1 MVDAN
6 EERSVLETV
15 ASNSWYEEPMGL
27 AMIRY
32 CYKIFRR
39 YIRPGDK
46 VLEMGPAEGTM
57 TELLLQDGFEVE
69 VCEGSSTF
77 AHMLRERFSPPPHS
91 LVVHEALFEE
101 WCGPEDRFDVIIL
114 GHVLEHVEDPVAILQ
129 RLKDWL
135 VPGTGRVLIAVPN
148 ARSLHRQAAVI
159 MGLIP
164 TEYAMSE
171 KDLHHGHRRIYNPE
185 SLRADFIAAGLS
197 IEVFGGY
204 WLKPLSDV
212 QLQEQWSPE
221 QLSAYMAL
229 GERYPDIA
237 AELFIVAS
245 IPA

>member
-1 MVDAN
+1 MVEAN
-6 EERSVLETV
+6 KERSVLETV
-15 ASNSWYEEPMGL
+15 ANDSWYEDQMGL
-27 AMIRY
+27 AMIRH
-32 CYKIFRR
+32 CFRIFRR

-57 TELLLQDGFEVE
+57 TELLLRDGFEVE

-77 AHMLRERFSPPPHS
+77 AHMLRERFPAPSHS
-91 LVVHEALFEE
+91 LLVHEALFEE
-101 WCGPEDRFDVIIL
+101 FEPVDRFDVIIL

-135 VPGTGRVLIAVPN
+135 VPETGRVLIAVPN
-148 ARSLHRQAAVI
+148 ARSLHRQAAVV

-204 WLKPLSDV
+204 WLKPLSDR
-212 QLQEQWSPE
+212 QLEEQWSPE